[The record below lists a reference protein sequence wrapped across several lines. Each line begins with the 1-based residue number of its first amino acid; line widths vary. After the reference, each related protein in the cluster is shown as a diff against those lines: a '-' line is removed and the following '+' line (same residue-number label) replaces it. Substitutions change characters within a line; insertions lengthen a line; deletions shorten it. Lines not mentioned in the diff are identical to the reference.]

1 MANSQNIFVSIQ
13 INNNQLIRILRIKS
27 EIHDENLFFLLFF
40 YCHTHRSDRM
50 TVTSR
55 TTFAVNRRTLCV
67 NWYFAQIFIAFDYDF
82 LIVGNTISASA
93 TTVDVPLA
101 ARVKNTNLGGSC
113 MQLYLKGKTAL
124 VTGSTSGIGKAIAMS
139 LVAEGA
145 AVLINGRREEKVN
158 QTVEEIQTKFP
169 DANLQ
174 SVVADLGTEQ
184 GCRQVIEKHSEVD
197 ILINNLGIFE
207 PVEYFDIPDEDW
219 FKLFETNIMSGVRL
233 TRRYLKQM
241 IQKKEGRVI
250 FIASEAAIMPSLEM
264 AHYSATK
271 TMQLSLSR
279 SLAELTKGTNVTVN
293 TVMPGSTLTEGVE
306 TMLNQLYP
314 NEKLTMEEAE
324 KRFMKENRPTSIIQR
339 LIRPEEIAHLVTFL
353 SSPLSSAING
363 SALRI
368 DGGLV
373 RSVF

>member
-1 MANSQNIFVSIQ
+1 MHLN
-13 INNNQLIRILRIKS
+13 
-27 EIHDENLFFLLFF
+27 
-40 YCHTHRSDRM
+40 
-50 TVTSR
+50 
-55 TTFAVNRRTLCV
+55 
-67 NWYFAQIFIAFDYDF
+67 
-82 LIVGNTISASA
+82 
-93 TTVDVPLA
+93 
-101 ARVKNTNLGGSC
+101 
-113 MQLYLKGKTAL
+113 LKGKTAL
-124 VTGSTSGIGKAIAMS
+124 VTGSTAGIGKAIAMS
-139 LVAEGA
+139 LAAEGA
-145 AVLINGRREEKVN
+145 NVLINGRREEKVN
-158 QTVEEIQTKFP
+158 QTIQEIEAQYP
-169 DANLQ
+169 EANLQ

-184 GCRQVIEKHSEVD
+184 GCQKVIEEYSEVD

-233 TRRYLKQM
+233 SRWYLKQM
-241 IQKKEGRVI
+241 IQKKEGRII
-250 FIASEAAIMPSLEM
+250 FIASEAAIMPSQEM

-279 SLAELTKGTNVTVN
+279 SLAELTQGTNVTVN

-306 TMLNQLYP
+306 TMLNSLYP
-314 NEKLTMEEAE
+314 HENLTMEEAE

-339 LIRPEEIAHLVTFL
+339 LIRPEEIANLVTFL

>member
-1 MANSQNIFVSIQ
+1 
-13 INNNQLIRILRIKS
+13 
-27 EIHDENLFFLLFF
+27 
-40 YCHTHRSDRM
+40 
-50 TVTSR
+50 
-55 TTFAVNRRTLCV
+55 
-67 NWYFAQIFIAFDYDF
+67 
-82 LIVGNTISASA
+82 
-93 TTVDVPLA
+93 
-101 ARVKNTNLGGSC
+101 
-113 MQLYLKGKTAL
+113 MQLYLKGKKVL

-145 AVLINGRREEKVN
+145 TVLINGRREEKVN
-158 QTVEEIQTKFP
+158 QTIKEIQVKYP
-169 DANLQ
+169 DAILH
-174 SVVADLGTEQ
+174 SAVADLGTEQ
-184 GCRQVIEKHSEVD
+184 GCQKVIEKYSEVD

-233 TRRYLKQM
+233 TRHYLKQM

-306 TMLNQLYP
+306 TMLNSLYP
-314 NEKLTMEEAE
+314 NEKMTMQEAE